1 MADAIKNL
9 HIFFLF
15 FPKHFCSVCTYVTVS
30 HKSIES
36 IFEAYLIS
44 VQSLVWFL
52 SFLSLHNSLVPAQ
65 KTLLG
70 VNLTTL
76 IELGD
81 SEKEHNTVEVA

>member
-1 MADAIKNL
+1 M
-9 HIFFLF
+9 
-15 FPKHFCSVCTYVTVS
+15 
-30 HKSIES
+30 
-36 IFEAYLIS
+36 IS
-44 VQSLVWFL
+44 VLSLVSVF

-81 SEKEHNTVEVA
+81 CENGRNTVEVAYQCLHIYLLDLILAKMLLY